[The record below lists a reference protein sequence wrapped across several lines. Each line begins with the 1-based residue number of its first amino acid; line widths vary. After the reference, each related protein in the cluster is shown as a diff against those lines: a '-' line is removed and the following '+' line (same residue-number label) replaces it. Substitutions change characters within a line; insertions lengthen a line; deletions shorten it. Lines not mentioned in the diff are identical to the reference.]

1 MTKSIL
7 IIEGAQKISEA
18 LLLACADRPIDGLN
32 FYVAK
37 TQQAADKLLLE
48 RDDIAAVI
56 TQGEMGLDL
65 KLIDATQDL
74 GKLNKI
80 LATPVLD
87 RERDSDDHDHCA
99 DDRDCDFCNDDDDD
113 DDDESLEA
121 DYECY
126 KSASGI
132 RRAVRLD
139 DNDAAGLTGADL
151 SEMLD
156 LLERHDLLKSK
167 NAHTYCPSHEAQA
180 SKVTELYVRV
190 ERLSKDIESII
201 LDMKSVQHAVNN
213 CPLKKSLISKA
224 LKDKKPETS
233 YWKAITL
240 AVLSL
245 LGIIA
250 TALSGLLGKV
260 IEIVLGYYYK

>member
-80 LATPVLD
+80 LSTPVLD
-87 RERDSDDHDHCA
+87 RESSSDDHGHCA
-99 DDRDCDFCNDDDDD
+99 DDRDCDFCNDD

-132 RRAVRLD
+132 RRAVRPD
-139 DNDAAGLTGADL
+139 DNSAAGLTGADL

>member
-7 IIEGAQKISEA
+7 IIEGKQKISEA

-80 LATPVLD
+80 LSTPVLD
-87 RERDSDDHDHCA
+87 RERESDDDDYCA
-99 DDRDCDFCNDDDDD
+99 DDRDCDFCDDDD
-113 DDDESLEA
+113 DDDESFEA

-139 DNDAAGLTGADL
+139 DNNAAGLTGADL

-156 LLERHDLLKSK
+156 LLERHDLLRPKS
-167 NAHTYCPSHEAQA
+167 AHTYCPSHEAQA
-180 SKVTELYVRV
+180 NKVTELYVRV